1 MAHPKEERTYL
12 MVKPDGVRKGLIGEI
27 IKRIEQ
33 RDLKIVA
40 LQMFQPTVDQIDN
53 HYPKD
58 EAWIRRLGDKTLN
71 TYSKYGFDPIE
82 ELGTADNL
90 EIGKMVRGW
99 LIDYM
104 TSAPLVKMVIQGI
117 HAVTV
122 VRKIVGPTIPAN
134 AEMGTIRGDF
144 SIDSPVLANK
154 EKRAVMN
161 LIHASETPQEAEH
174 EIEHWFGQDSKDI
187 CAYKRF
193 GVDE

>member
-1 MAHPKEERTYL
+1 MHPKEERTYL

-27 IKRIEQ
+27 IKRVEQ

-40 LQMFQPTVDQIDN
+40 LEMFQPTVDQIDN

-58 EAWIRRLGDKTLN
+58 EAWIRRVGGKTLN
-71 TYSKYGFDPIE
+71 TYNKYGFDPIQ
-82 ELGTADNL
+82 ELGTADDL
-90 EIGKMVRGW
+90 EIGQMVRQW
-99 LIDYM
+99 LVDYM
-104 TSAPLVKMVIQGI
+104 VSAPLVKMVIQGI
-117 HAVTV
+117 HAVDV
-122 VRKIVGPTIPAN
+122 VRKIVGQTIPAN

-161 LIHASETPQEAEH
+161 LVHASETPQEAEH
-174 EIEHWFGQDSKDI
+174 EIEHWFGDISKI
-187 CAYKRF
+187 CSYKRF